1 MSALYC
7 QLPGRMVG
15 RISEI
20 GTHVTVGE
28 QALVTKAKLKLTDDI
43 KATVEH
49 RSASGAVA
57 VTLAGK
63 RWEVAHDFGKKG
75 TRLKWKGKLGSSRP
89 LLPLSVLMLISPNE
103 CSRDLQGTRLKW
115 KGKLG
120 KSDLTLKQHVPDGKW
135 ALVPNPVV
143 EVSRKGVL
151 GGEGKLQA
159 AYDCLDRVGTLEQT
173 VYGGDDKQHK
183 AWVKLSTKKGPSAGL
198 RSKLQAGPLL
208 HSAAASYSH
217 AGGWQLSAKS
227 KFSDGTK
234 VKYSWD
240 LAKDELK
247 VAAKHT
253 PAKLSDDAAE
263 ATLTLGMTIPVHR
276 QQDPKVVFGIKF
288 DL

>member
-1 MSALYC
+1 
-7 QLPGRMVG
+7 MVAKL
-15 RISEI
+15 SEV

-28 QALVTKAKLKLTDDI
+28 QALVTRAKFKLADDL

-49 RSASGAVA
+49 RSASGSVA

-63 RWEVAHDFGKKG
+63 RWEVAHDFGKKD
-75 TRLKWKGKLGSSRP
+75 TRLKWKGK
-89 LLPLSVLMLISPNE
+89 V
-103 CSRDLQGTRLKW
+103 
-115 KGKLG
+115 GKN
-120 KSDLTLKQHVPDGKW
+120 DLTLKQHVPDGKW

-151 GGEGKLQA
+151 GSEGKLQA
-159 AYDCLDRVGTLEQT
+159 SYDCLDRVGTLEQT

-183 AWVKLSTKKGPSAGL
+183 GWVKLSSKKGPSAGL

-234 VKYSWD
+234 VKYSYD
-240 LAKDELK
+240 VARDELK

-263 ATLTLGMTIPVHR
+263 ATLTLGMTIPVNK
-276 QQDPKVVFGIKF
+276 QQEPKVVFGIKF
-288 DL
+288 DM

>member
-1 MSALYC
+1 
-7 QLPGRMVG
+7 MVAKL
-15 RISEI
+15 SEV

-28 QALVTKAKLKLTDDI
+28 QALVTRAKFKLADDL

-49 RSASGAVA
+49 RSASGSVA

-63 RWEVAHDFGKKG
+63 RWEVAHDFGKKD
-75 TRLKWKGKLGSSRP
+75 TRLKWKGK
-89 LLPLSVLMLISPNE
+89 V
-103 CSRDLQGTRLKW
+103 
-115 KGKLG
+115 GKN
-120 KSDLTLKQHVPDGKW
+120 DLTLKQHVPDGKW

-151 GGEGKLQA
+151 GSEGKLQA
-159 AYDCLDRVGTLEQT
+159 SYDCLDRVGTLEQT

-183 AWVKLSTKKGPSAGL
+183 GWVKLSSKKGPSAGL

-217 AGGWQLSAKS
+217 AGGWQLSAKRWAGAVVNQLKCELSAKS

-234 VKYSWD
+234 VKYSYD
-240 LAKDELK
+240 VARDELK

-263 ATLTLGMTIPVHR
+263 ATLTLGMTIPVNK
-276 QQDPKVVFGIKF
+276 QQEPKVVFGIKF
-288 DL
+288 DM